1 MIAERMRVIYT
12 HDGDTVSGWRT
23 VNGEA
28 IQQRIRLAF
37 IDAPELAQ
45 SPYGINARAYFRSL
59 LYVNE
64 PVEARIYGTDAY
76 GRLIAEIIRLRD
88 YGNCGLRIVLAGYAA
103 RFRCPAERTEYA
115 SAEGIARYKKAG
127 IWRQPGLQ
135 QTPWLYRAEQP

>member
-1 MIAERMRVIYT
+1 MISERLRVLYT
-12 HDGDTVSGWRT
+12 QDGDTVTCSRL
-23 VNGEA
+23 VNGIA
-28 IQQRIRLAF
+28 TQARIRLAF

-45 SPYGINARAYFRSL
+45 SPYGIAARAYFRSL

-88 YGNCGLRIVLAGYAA
+88 YGNCGLRLVVGGYAPV
-103 RFRCPAERTEYA
+103 FRCPAERTEYA
-115 SAEGIARYKKAG
+115 SAEGIARYKRAG

-135 QTPWLYRAEQP
+135 QTPWRYRAGSP

>member
-1 MIAERMRVIYT
+1 MISERMHVIYT
-12 HDGDTVSGWRT
+12 HDGDTVTCWRM
-23 VNGEA
+23 VNGVAVEA
-28 IQQRIRLAF
+28 RIRLAF

-45 SPYGINARAYFRSL
+45 SPYGIHARAYFRSL

-76 GRLIAEIIRLRD
+76 NRLIAEIIRLRD

-103 RFRCPAERTEYA
+103 CFRCPADRSEYA

-135 QTPWLYRAEQP
+135 QTPWLYRANAP

>member
-1 MIAERMRVIYT
+1 MIRERMCVLYA
-12 HDGDTVSGWRT
+12 HDGDTVTCWRV
-23 VNGEA
+23 VNGIA
-28 IQQRIRLAF
+28 TQVRVRLAF

-45 SPYGINARAYFRSL
+45 SPYGVNARAYFRSL

-88 YGNCGLRIVLAGYAA
+88 YGNCGLRLVVGGYAPV
-103 RFRCPAERTEYA
+103 FRWPAERSEYHA
-115 SAEGIARYKKAG
+115 AQDMAQRKNAG

-135 QTPWLYRAEQP
+135 QTPWNYRAGSS

>member
-1 MIAERMRVIYT
+1 MISERLRIVYT
-12 HDGDTVSGWRT
+12 HDGDTVTCWRT
-23 VNGEA
+23 VNGVA
-28 IQQRIRLAF
+28 VQARIRLAF

-45 SPYGINARAYFRSL
+45 SPYGISARAYFRSL

-88 YGNCGLRIVLAGYAA
+88 YGNCGLRLVVGGYAPV
-103 RFRCPAERTEYA
+103 FRCPAERTEYA
-115 SAEGIARYKKAG
+115 SAEGIARYKRAG

-135 QTPWLYRAEQP
+135 QTPWRYRAGSS

>member
-1 MIAERMRVIYT
+1 MITERLRVVYT
-12 HDGDTVSGWRT
+12 HDGDTLTCWRI
-23 VNGEA
+23 VNGVALEA
-28 IQQRIRLAF
+28 KVRLAF

-45 SPYGINARAYFRSL
+45 SPYGISARAYFRSL

-88 YGNCGLRIVLAGYAA
+88 YGNCGLRLVINGNAA
-103 RFRCPAERTEYA
+103 VYRCPSDRTEYA

-127 IWRQPGLQ
+127 IWRQPGLH
-135 QTPWLYRAEQP
+135 QTPWHYRANSP

>member
-1 MIAERMRVIYT
+1 MISERMHVIYT
-12 HDGDTVSGWRT
+12 HDGDTVTCWRT
-23 VNGEA
+23 VNGVAVEA
-28 IQQRIRLAF
+28 RIRLAF

-45 SPYGINARAYFRSL
+45 SPYGISARAYFRSL

-64 PVEARIYGTDAY
+64 PVEARIYGQDAY

-88 YGNCGLRIVLAGYAA
+88 YGNCGLRLVLAGHAA
-103 RFRCPAERTEYA
+103 VFRCPADRSEYA

-135 QTPWLYRAEQP
+135 QTPWLYRANAP

>member
-1 MIAERMRVIYT
+1 MITERLRVLYT
-12 HDGDTVSGWRT
+12 HDGDTLTCWRT
-23 VNGEA
+23 VNGA
-28 IQQRIRLAF
+28 VVQARIRLAF

-45 SPYGINARAYFRSL
+45 SPYGISARSYFRSL

-88 YGNCGLRIVLAGYAA
+88 YGNCGLRLVLGGYAA
-103 RFRCPAERTEYA
+103 RFRCPPERTEYA
-115 SAEGIARYKKAG
+115 SAEGIARFKKAG

-135 QTPWLYRAEQP
+135 QTPWQYRGNSS

>member
-1 MIAERMRVIYT
+1 MISERLRVLYT
-12 HDGDTVSGWRT
+12 QDGDTVTCWRL
-23 VNGEA
+23 VNGIA
-28 IQQRIRLAF
+28 TQARIRLAF

-45 SPYGINARAYFRSL
+45 SPYGISARAYFRSL

-88 YGNCGLRIVLAGYAA
+88 YGNCGLRLVVGGYAA
-103 RFRCPAERTEYA
+103 LFQCPAARSEYA
-115 SAEGIARYKKAG
+115 AAQDIAQRRKAG

-135 QTPWLYRAEQP
+135 QTPWRYRNQQP

>member
-1 MIAERMRVIYT
+1 MITERLRVVYT
-12 HDGDTVSGWRT
+12 HDGDTLTCWRT
-23 VNGEA
+23 VNGA
-28 IQQRIRLAF
+28 VVQARIRLAF

-45 SPYGINARAYFRSL
+45 SPYGVHARAYLRSL

-88 YGNCGLRIVLAGYAA
+88 YGNCGLRLVLGGYAA
-103 RFRCPAERTEYA
+103 RFRCPPERTEYA
-115 SAEGIARYKKAG
+115 SAEGIARFKKAG

-135 QTPWLYRAEQP
+135 QTPWQYRGNSS

>member
-1 MIAERMRVIYT
+1 MITERMHVIYT
-12 HDGDTVSGWRT
+12 HDGDTVTCWRT
-23 VNGEA
+23 VNGVAVEA
-28 IQQRIRLAF
+28 RIRLAF

-45 SPYGINARAYFRSL
+45 SPYGISARAYFRSL

-76 GRLIAEIIRLRD
+76 SRLIAEIIRLRD

-103 RFRCPAERTEYA
+103 FFRCPADRSEYA
-115 SAEGIARYKKAG
+115 SAEGIARYKRIG

-135 QTPWLYRAEQP
+135 QTPWRYRAEAP

>member
-1 MIAERMRVIYT
+1 MIVEPLRILYS
-12 HDGDTVSGWRT
+12 HDGDTVTCWRM
-23 VNGEA
+23 VNGA
-28 IQQRIRLAF
+28 AVQVRVRLAF

-45 SPYGINARAYFRSL
+45 SPYGISARAYFRSL

-88 YGNCGLRIVLAGYAA
+88 YGNCGLRLVVGGYAA
-103 RFRCPAERTEYA
+103 LFRCPADRSEYHA
-115 SAEGIARYKKAG
+115 AQDIAQRKRAG

-135 QTPWLYRAEQP
+135 QTPWNYRANSP